1 MLSRAELKLP
11 DDKLGELLRKRTAGM
26 ESNKE
31 ADESHRD
38 VAFMFELDTQVRN
51 GGFAQ
56 YFFNSSCPNA
66 FDAWFAS
73 DLIDGM
79 INELLSHALE
89 RLGVEFGVDLEL
101 HRLIGEGGG
110 DALGKAYT
118 QLIEIYQ
125 GAHQAAG
132 DLKEAFVAFADRLD
146 DDKQGVPGFG
156 KINRQYFEE
165 VDVNAAVAEHVRA
178 EPEPFLS
185 VRK

>member
-11 DDKLGELLRKRTAGM
+11 DAKLGELLRKRTAGM
-26 ESNKE
+26 ASDKE

-38 VAFMFELDTQVRN
+38 VAFMFELDQQVRD

-56 YFFNSSCPNA
+56 YFFASSCPNA

-79 INELLSHALE
+79 ANELLSHALQ

-110 DALGKAYT
+110 DALGKAYS
-118 QLIEIYQ
+118 QLIDIYQ
-125 GAHQAAG
+125 SAHHASA
-132 DLKEAFVAFADRLD
+132 DLKEAFVSFAERLE
-146 DDKQGVPGFG
+146 DDKQGLPGFS
-156 KINRQYFEE
+156 KLNRQYMAE
-165 VDVNAAVAEHVRA
+165 VDAEAAVAEHVRA
-178 EPEPFLS
+178 EPEPFLT

>member
-11 DDKLGELLRKRTAGM
+11 DDKLAALLRKRTAGM

-31 ADESHRD
+31 ADEAHRD
-38 VAFMFELDTQVRN
+38 VAFMFELDNQVRN

-73 DLIDGM
+73 DLIDG
-79 INELLSHALE
+79 IANELLSHALQ

-101 HRLIGEGGG
+101 HRLINEGGG

-125 GAHQAAG
+125 GAHQTSA
-132 DLKEAFVAFADRLD
+132 DLKEAFVDFADRLEG
-146 DDKQGVPGFG
+146 DKQGLPGFS
-156 KINRQYFEE
+156 KINKQYFAE
-165 VDVNAAVAEHVRA
+165 VDINAAVAEHVRA
-178 EPEPFLS
+178 EPEPFLTA
-185 VRK
+185 RK